1 MAKYSAFGTT
11 LEQSDMEATP
21 VFTAI
26 AGIQNIGGPELTVD
40 EIDVTAHDSPGQFE
54 EVIATIKRSGEMT
67 LTVVYD
73 PADATHTALKT
84 AYDGRDVIDYRI
96 TMPDDGTSVIDF
108 SAFVKTFGRE
118 FPFDGAMMAN
128 VVLRLTGEV
137 TG

>member
-1 MAKYSAFGTT
+1 MAKYSAFGTV
-11 LEQSDMEATP
+11 LGIEDAGTP
-21 VFTAI
+21 GTFNTI
-26 AGIQNIGGPELTVD
+26 GGIQNIGGPELTVD

-73 PADATHTALKT
+73 PVDTQHLRLKSE
-84 AYDGRDVIDYRI
+84 YDGRTVTGYQI
-96 TMPDDGTSVIDF
+96 TMPDDASTLITFD
-108 SAFVKTFGRE
+108 AFVKTFGRE